1 MTRGLQPFS
10 CEDRLRELA
19 LFILDSRGAREEHTP
34 AFQFVTGAY
43 KKDGERLFTGQG
55 AVILKCKEGRF
66 SLDIRKKFFGMKR
79 GEGTGTCCPEKS
91 WVRHVDAEKL

>member
-19 LFILDSRGAREEHTP
+19 LFILDTRGVQEEHTP

-43 KKDGERLFTGQG
+43 KKDGERLFTGHG

-66 SLDIRKKFFGMKR
+66 SLDIRKKFFGMR
-79 GEGTGTCCPEKS
+79 G
-91 WVRHVDAEKL
+91 VRALEHVVQRSRGFAM